1 MSRPINEDIEP
12 RDASLRLSKRL
23 RDSLKAAAAVMGRPL
38 YEVTNEAIN
47 TYLDNLKLTE
57 ELERWRNTTHSSDQT
72 GKRGR
77 KAG

>member
-1 MSRPINEDIEP
+1 MTTTPSQQENEP

-57 ELERWRNTTHSSDQT
+57 ELERWRKVAARPASR
-72 GKRGR
+72 RGR
-77 KAG
+77 KSA

>member
-1 MSRPINEDIEP
+1 MTVNSVDTEREP

-47 TYLDNLKLTE
+47 TYLDNLQLTE
-57 ELERWRNTTHSSDQT
+57 ELDRWRQSAEKTETR
-72 GKRGR
+72 RGR
-77 KAG
+77 KSA

>member
-1 MSRPINEDIEP
+1 MPLNPETEDKEP

-47 TYLDNLKLTE
+47 TYLDNLQLTE
-57 ELERWRNTTHSSDQT
+57 ELDRWRQSVPTESR
-72 GKRGR
+72 RGR
-77 KAG
+77 KSA